1 MNACSTVSFSPNRRL
16 LNKRAALKLMRKL
29 LKTQG
34 FVPVS
39 IATDNLSSYG
49 AALGRTSGV
58 CHSR

>member
-34 FVPVS
+34 FPKAD
-39 IATDNLSSYG
+39 IGTW
-49 AALGRTSGV
+49 AAGRIYEYT
-58 CHSR
+58 R

>member
-1 MNACSTVSFSPNRRL
+1 MHRHECVFYGVII

-34 FVPVS
+34 FRPVS